1 MENLAIMHCF
11 LRNWKDKLMS
21 APRILYIEDNF
32 DNRMLV
38 NRVLMVEG
46 FEILEAEDAITG
58 IEIAKREKP
67 DLILMDLQLPEMDGL
82 TATRHLRGIDKLK
95 AVPIIA
101 LTANVMKED
110 IEKAREAGC
119 NGFVGKPIDVDKLP
133 DELRKYLQE

>member
-1 MENLAIMHCF
+1 
-11 LRNWKDKLMS
+11 MS

-38 NRVLMVEG
+38 NRILMVEG
-46 FEILEAEDAITG
+46 FEILEAEDAIAG

-82 TATRHLRGIDKLK
+82 TATRHLRKIDELK

-119 NGFVGKPIDVDKLP
+119 SGFVGKPIDVDTLP